1 LRLMDNQKGVVRVIE
16 AFLASIL
23 LVSCLAVIPTQ
34 PTFQNSTENLVS
46 TAQNVLQSLD
56 SNGHLGTLID
66 NRDWTALENSIGS
79 TLPLTTW
86 FNLTVFDE
94 NMKAL
99 NSFPISNGGNVNNK
113 IVSIDYVC
121 ASENST
127 YSIYI
132 LQLQLSTVGSP

>member
-1 LRLMDNQKGVVRVIE
+1 MDNQKGVVRVIE

>member
-1 LRLMDNQKGVVRVIE
+1 MRLMDNQKGVVRVIE